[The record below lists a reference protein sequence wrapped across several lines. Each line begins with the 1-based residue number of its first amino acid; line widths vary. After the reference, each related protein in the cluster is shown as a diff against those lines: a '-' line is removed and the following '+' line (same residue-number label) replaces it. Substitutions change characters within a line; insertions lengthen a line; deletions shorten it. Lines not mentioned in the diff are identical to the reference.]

1 MHYAFVED
9 YALCIEHYTFVE
21 DYALCI
27 EHYAFVEDY
36 AFKEEKGYAGS
47 LRRSMNSM
55 VFDSMEFM
63 MRLTRDTR

>member
-1 MHYAFVED
+1 MHLLKIMHYA
-9 YALCIEHYTFVE
+9 LSIMH
-21 DYALCI
+21 LLKI
-27 EHYAFVEDY
+27 MHY